1 MIPKKIHY
9 CWFGKNKKSKLAEKC
24 IASWKK
30 YCPDY
35 EIIEWNE
42 DNFDVN
48 LNDYTKF
55 TSSNNLYA
63 YLSDYVRLWA
73 VEKHGGIYF
82 DTDVELV
89 KSPEELRQY
98 EAYFGFESD
107 EFVNTGIGF
116 GAVAHHESVKAMLE
130 GYEKRTTADL
140 EESYKNSPFL
150 TGSPEMN
157 TVPLEKFGLKKNG
170 EKQLLHGTVILPTE
184 YLCPFN
190 DLTGELNKT
199 KNTVSIHW
207 YSKSAVGNTAK
218 IKSKFTRVLHR
229 ILKKTGV
236 KDY

>member
-42 DNFDVN
+42 DNFDVS

-73 VEKHGGIYF
+73 VEKYGGIYF
-82 DTDVELV
+82 DIDVELI
-89 KSPEELRQY
+89 KSPEELRKY

-116 GAVAHHESVKAMLE
+116 GAQAHHESVKAMLI
-130 GYEKRTTADL
+130 GYEKRTTAEL
-140 EESYKNSPFL
+140 EEDYRNSPFL
-150 TGSPEMN
+150 TGSPRMN
-157 TVPLEKFGLKKNG
+157 TRALVNLGLKQNG
-170 EKQLLHGTVILPTE
+170 SEQTVNNAKIFSAE
-184 YLCPFN
+184 YFCPFN
-190 DLTGELNKT
+190 DLTGEFKKT
-199 KNTVSIHW
+199 ENTVSIHW
-207 YSKSAVGNTAK
+207 YSKSAMGK
-218 IKSKFTRVLHR
+218 KGQIKSKFSRIIHR
-229 ILKKTGV
+229 ALKKGV
-236 KDY
+236 K